1 MRATRA
7 GWRGRESCLTGA
19 VRAADARARSAQ
31 GNVTIG
37 SNASLNAAVT
47 GTTLNVAGGVQVG
60 QGAILVLGCSEDIG
74 CSSTSH
80 HVSGSIVAS
89 HAEAVILHNNTQTA
103 PAGAL

>member
-1 MRATRA
+1 M
-7 GWRGRESCLTGA
+7 
-19 VRAADARARSAQ
+19 DARARSAQ

-74 CSSTSH
+74 CTGTTSH
-80 HVSGSIVAS
+80 NVGGSIAAS
-89 HAEAVILHNNTQTA
+89 QAEAVILHNNTQTA